1 MRRQRSDSITA
12 AVVAAQSQSD
22 INPPDHVTLRDG
34 DLPFWW
40 SIVRA
45 RATSSWNA
53 SDLEQAANLA
63 RCKADIERLQQE
75 ITAMGDII
83 ENDRGKPII
92 NPRHALLEVLSRR
105 SVALSRMLH
114 VHAEAT
120 QGESREQSKRAAP
133 EQDAKEAARSSLI
146 PRLSAVG

>member
-1 MRRQRSDSITA
+1 
-12 AVVAAQSQSD
+12 
-22 INPPDHVTLRDG
+22 
-34 DLPFWW
+34 
-40 SIVRA
+40 
-45 RATSSWNA
+45 
-53 SDLEQAANLA
+53 
-63 RCKADIERLQQE
+63 
-75 ITAMGDII
+75 MGDII
-83 ENDRGKPII
+83 ENDRGAPII

-133 EQDAKEAARSSLI
+133 EQDAKEAARSALI

>member
-12 AVVAAQSQSD
+12 AVSAAQSQSVID
-22 INPPDHVTLRDG
+22 PPAHVALRDG
-34 DLPFWW
+34 DLPFWR
-40 SIVRA
+40 SIVSA

-53 SDLEQAANLA
+53 ADLEQAANLA

-75 ITAMGDII
+75 ITVIGDII
-83 ENDRGKPII
+83 ENDRGTPII
-92 NPRHALLEVLSRR
+92 NPRHTLLEVLSRR

-120 QGESREQSKRAAP
+120 QGESREQAKRAAP
-133 EQDAKEAARSSLI
+133 EQDAKAAGIDSLI
-146 PRLSAVG
+146 PRLRSV